1 VYRKGRLGCARG
13 RMIKPNDEWRTPP
26 PWLIAIILV
35 ELYILLSLAFV
46 VLENKFGS
54 LPGCDNSGSL
64 NAPPK
69 CRERGDLFVG
79 APD

>member
-1 VYRKGRLGCARG
+1 MYRKGRLGCAHG
-13 RMIKPNDEWRTPP
+13 RMIKPNDEWRTPS

-46 VLENKFGS
+46 FLENKFDFS
-54 LPGCDNSGSL
+54 PGCDNSVSL

-69 CRERGDLFVG
+69 CRERPDLFVG
-79 APD
+79 VPD